1 MNDSL
6 ANILSRLTLPVNVS
20 VTDQAEKLTHVWT
33 ASERAEFKENETTW
47 AVCAI
52 YIATVN
58 VKYGKGAPV
67 SSGHEAPESSSLPTL
82 SQLLHAS
89 NINIKTFFEHM
100 GKVEEFF
107 SFSDTVKSSLMAL
120 KQKYLITYAIFC
132 KFEKLF
138 NKLFKSPDEIPCS
151 TDGSCDVSCDK
162 KRVCWLLFLI
172 AKGSMLSE
180 CSELVLPLHL
190 MLSCVDYTLSKA
202 LPFTIRDT
210 FTSLRY
216 DKGSEDET
224 NEQCLRVVCK
234 EGGLA
239 TDSEEEV
246 AMVKRSIFIPFI
258 NSISSEDT
266 EQDVEGFPKM
276 DHLESTYHQ
285 MYQSAGDINEVNFLT
300 FDSTLTP
307 PKAAQPSVPPSP
319 DSTVTNPLF
328 LTPVRRAVT
337 TVQAL
342 KSLLTGAR
350 DAPSDVLHR
359 YFEGC
364 SVNPESAIEQ
374 RVEKLKELF
383 VGHYVGEVGVQ
394 ASELA
399 CTRFK
404 LGLRFYYRIME
415 TMLIKEEKRLSTSDF
430 STLLNNDAFHRSLLA
445 CALEVVMVTF
455 GYIASPI
462 NSGMPA
468 LSSKLLFPWILDVFD
483 LHSFNFIKVIE
494 SFVKNE
500 PRLTEEARK
509 HLQGIETQIVE
520 CLAWSINSP
529 LFDALRRVRGIEVN
543 GSLTQSPSS
552 HTSAADMFL
561 SPVRPGHYSST
572 HRPSNEATPPRRT
585 HAPTCA
591 SRLDYPSPKSARL
604 SIQQCPS
611 PRVGVQNCPSP
622 RPSHVGVGGQ
632 EKPGSVTLNM
642 FFNKVLQLAYHR
654 LHTMCNLLDISRD
667 LNRLMWT
674 CVEHC
679 ITNKSWLLQGRHLD
693 QIIMCSMY
701 GICKVRDCER
711 KFKEIVNMYRGLPH
725 ALSQTY
731 KNVYMGEGRESTSI
745 IAFYNQVFIPNTREY
760 IHKFQLTISP
770 ASLSPVPSRCQATAS
785 HATPIYQ
792 VPGAS
797 NFYIS
802 PMKDS
807 PFKSPQPVNSV
818 SSPSQMTPRTR
829 TLYSFGETLSSE
841 RLREFNQQVARPDRS
856 PRPSSKRLKLEELD
870 GPAENGDGPSHQE
883 HGDDE
888 TDSSIIQRGQGDQ
901 VMSSMQRRISQF
913 ASDSRMIP
921 KPSSTSDTDQT
932 NRNTTE

>member
-1 MNDSL
+1 MDESVANVLSHL
-6 ANILSRLTLPVNVS
+6 ASPVNAS
-20 VTDQAEKLTHVWT
+20 VRDQAEKLLQIWT
-33 ASERAEFKENETTW
+33 ASDRVEFRENESTW

-67 SSGHEAPESSSLPTL
+67 SSGHEAPESSSLPTV
-82 SQLLHAS
+82 SHLLRAS

-100 GKVEEFF
+100 GKVEEIF

-138 NKLFKSPDEIPCS
+138 SKLFKSPDEIPCS

-162 KRVCWLLFLI
+162 RKVCWLLFLI

-190 MLSCVDYTLSKA
+190 MLSCVDYTLRRA
-202 LPFTIRDT
+202 LPFTVRET
-210 FTSLRY
+210 VSSPRY
-216 DKGSEDET
+216 DSGSEDKT
-224 NEQCLRVVCK
+224 NERVLRVVCE
-234 EGGLA
+234 EGGVGGA
-239 TDSEEEV
+239 DAEDEV
-246 AMVKRSIFIPFI
+246 TMVKRSILLPFI
-258 NSISSEDT
+258 NSISSENT
-266 EQDVEGFPKM
+266 NQDVEGFPKM
-276 DHLESTYHQ
+276 EHLESSYHQ
-285 MYQSAGDINEVNFLT
+285 MYQAAGDINEVSFLT
-300 FDSTLTP
+300 LDPTLT
-307 PKAAQPSVPPSP
+307 QPEAVKPGVPPSP
-319 DSTVTNPLF
+319 DSTVKSPVF

-350 DAPSDVLHR
+350 DTPSNVLCS

-364 SVNPESAIEQ
+364 SINPQSAVEQ

-415 TMLIKEEKRLSTSDF
+415 SMLIKEEKRLSTSDF

-455 GYIASPI
+455 GYTASPI
-462 NSGMPA
+462 NSGMSA

-520 CLAWSINSP
+520 CLAWSVNSP
-529 LFDALRRVRGIEVN
+529 LFDALKRVRGIEVN
-543 GSLTQSPSS
+543 GSHTQSPSS
-552 HTSAADMFL
+552 HGVSHASAADMFL

-572 HRPSNEATPPRRT
+572 HRPNEATPPRRT

-591 SRLDYPSPKSARL
+591 SRLEYPSPKSSRL
-604 SIQQCPS
+604 GIQQCPS
-611 PRVGVQNCPSP
+611 PRVGLQQTCPSP
-622 RPSHVGVGGQ
+622 RPSYGGVGGGQ
-632 EKPGSVTLNM
+632 EKLGSVTLNM
-642 FFNKVLQLAYHR
+642 FFNKALQLAYHR
-654 LHTMCNLLDISRD
+654 LHTMCNLLDLSKD

-679 ITNKSWLLQGRHLD
+679 ITNKPWLLQGRHLD
-693 QIIMCSMY
+693 QVIMCCMY

-731 KNVYMGEGRESTSI
+731 KNVYMGEGKESASI
-745 IAFYNQVFIPNTREY
+745 IVFYNQIFILHTKEY
-760 IHKFQLTISP
+760 IHKFQLSISP
-770 ASLSPVPSRCQATAS
+770 ANLSPVPSRCQATAS
-785 HATPIYQ
+785 QATPIYHLPNLGLTVTVSWPRQHGSQATPIYQ
-792 VPGAS
+792 
-797 NFYIS
+797 
-802 PMKDS
+802 
-807 PFKSPQPVNSV
+807 
-818 SSPSQMTPRTR
+818 
-829 TLYSFGETLSSE
+829 
-841 RLREFNQQVARPDRS
+841 
-856 PRPSSKRLKLEELD
+856 
-870 GPAENGDGPSHQE
+870 
-883 HGDDE
+883 
-888 TDSSIIQRGQGDQ
+888 
-901 VMSSMQRRISQF
+901 
-913 ASDSRMIP
+913 
-921 KPSSTSDTDQT
+921 
-932 NRNTTE
+932 